1 MKKISILIPTIK
13 HPDSQDTLISQTKNI
28 LHKLEEKFELEIIWV
43 VFESNKILEKHSE
56 QEKILDF
63 HNYKNAQDIINTIKP
78 SLILIHGQVQFD
90 SVSFAIVA
98 KIVKSPEPG
107 IK

>member
-43 VFESNKILEKHSE
+43 VFESNKILEKHS
-56 QEKILDF
+56 
-63 HNYKNAQDIINTIKP
+63 
-78 SLILIHGQVQFD
+78 
-90 SVSFAIVA
+90 
-98 KIVKSPEPG
+98 
-107 IK
+107 